1 MILMVVLVQQR
12 KKLVLILVKQRQN
25 FAWVCIVMVINLLV
39 YEFRIKYLVLF
50 RPEKCDA
57 IYNRI
62 RYLISEKSGITY
74 VIYQNYA
81 IFKVDSYDSLRL
93 EKTLTFRNVILIK
106 SVFNKDQ
113 SNYYRNIL
121 LEKFSYQL
129 AKKQWQN
136 FFW

>member
-1 MILMVVLVQQR
+1 
-12 KKLVLILVKQRQN
+12 
-25 FAWVCIVMVINLLV
+25 MVINLLV
-39 YEFRIKYLVLF
+39 YEFSIKYLVLF
-50 RPEKCDA
+50 RPEKFDA

-81 IFKVDSYDSLRL
+81 IFKVDSYDSLCL

-113 SNYYRNIL
+113 SNYYCNIL

-129 AKKQWQN
+129 AKKQ
-136 FFW
+136 